1 MMKRYSI
8 TIVTVLCLTV
18 LLSSCSSDDEGGS
31 NYPASI
37 SQTIQT
43 EWYAP
48 EAARYMSFEF
58 MYVKGTVYQNLS
70 DHPEIAE
77 TFSGQWIYSRD
88 GGVLNMNVLYDK
100 SLITK
105 TEPYYVLHCDEN
117 TLKLRHAQL
126 SLPIDFYRVV
136 ESYEARI
143 GDRIDIA
150 YVKDHLAFSSATYT
164 TSNANIAD
172 VDADGRIT
180 VKGGGLAFVTV
191 SAEAGSVVVKVDGGQ
206 RVDSYTAEVVETIDQ
221 VIARHGETELTA
233 ENNDGTMTAF
243 FVKPEQIID
252 HAVTQ
257 LAYTYDPATHVII
270 RVEIIYKQDA
280 EKWFLYDEDYLKSN
294 FYLYLNTEGF
304 YAPNPN
310 IMDNHYFIQ
319 ALRSGSLFGMIVYN
333 RG

>member
-70 DHPEIAE
+70 DIPEIAE
-77 TFSGQWIYSRD
+77 TFSGSWTYSRE
-88 GGVLNMNVLYDK
+88 GRVLDMNILYDK
-100 SLITK
+100 SLIGK
-105 TEPYYVLHCDEN
+105 TEPYQVLQCDEN
-117 TLKLRHAQL
+117 TLRLRHAKL
-126 SLPIDFYRVV
+126 SLPIDFYRIV

-150 YVKDHLAFSSATYT
+150 YVKDHSDFSAATYT
-164 TSNANIAD
+164 SSNANIAD

-180 VKGGGLAFVTV
+180 VKGGGLAFITV
-191 SAEAGSVVVKVDGGQ
+191 SSDAGSVVVRVDGGQ
-206 RVDSYTAEVVETIDQ
+206 RVDSYTAEVTETIDQ
-221 VIARHGETELTA
+221 VIARHGEPDLTA
-233 ENNDGTMTAF
+233 ENEDGMNA
-243 FVKPEQIID
+243 VYMKPEQILD
-252 HAVTQ
+252 HAVMQ
-257 LAYTYDPATHVII
+257 LVYVYYPAT
-270 RVEIIYKQDA
+270 RKLRWVEIIYKQET
-280 EKWFLYDEDYLKSN
+280 EKWFLYDEEYLKSN
-294 FYLYLNTEGF
+294 FYPYLNTEGF

-310 IMDNHYFIQ
+310 IKDNHYYIQ
-319 ALRSGSLFGMIVYN
+319 VLRSGKLFGMFVFN